1 MPNKPAVTKAVIPAA
16 GLGTRFLPATKAI
29 PKEMLPVV
37 DKPAIQYVVEE
48 AVAAGLR
55 DILLVTGRAK
65 GALEDH
71 FDRAPE
77 LEQALKAKGDDERL
91 ARIWEPAE
99 LATVHYTRQ
108 STPRGLGH
116 AVLCAAHHV
125 GNQPFAVL
133 LGDDFIHPSDPLLR
147 RMIKVR
153 DQFGGS
159 VVALMQVDSD
169 QVSQYGVA
177 AIEPTSADG
186 VVTVHDL
193 VEKPAPADAPSNWI
207 VVGRYVCDPAVFR
220 VLKTLRRD
228 GATKSSSPTRS
239 RRWRRCRP
247 ARAAGCAASSS
258 AVGVSTPG
266 TRWTTSA
273 RSSSSRW
280 NGGTWPPS
288 SCRGCGSTWTTCR
301 DRHGSGGGPPRAGAR
316 RDPPGRAGPA
326 RPGSGGRNRAR
337 RGRRGGDPAAILRQ
351 LVHGRVRRAR
361 RRRRG
366 GHRPGTGHP
375 AGHRPGP
382 GR

>member
-91 ARIWEPAE
+91 ARIWEPTE

-125 GNQPFAVL
+125 GDQPFAVL

-147 RMIKVR
+147 RMIEVR

-169 QVSQYGVA
+169 QISQYGAA
-177 AIEPTSADG
+177 AIEPTSTDG
-186 VVTVHDL
+186 VVTVTDL

-207 VVGRYVCDPAVFR
+207 IIGRYVCDPAVFR
-220 VLKTLRRD
+220 VLE
-228 GATKSSSPTRS
+228 
-239 RRWRRCRP
+239 
-247 ARAAGCAASSS
+247 
-258 AVGVSTPG
+258 ST
-266 TRWTTSA
+266 
-273 RSSSSRW
+273 
-280 NGGTWPPS
+280 
-288 SCRGCGSTWTTCR
+288 
-301 DRHGSGGGPPRAGAR
+301 
-316 RDPPGRAGPA
+316 PPGRGNEIQLTDALKTLAHMPA
-326 RPGSGGRNRAR
+326 SEGGGVRGVQF
-337 RGRRGGDPAAILRQ
+337 RGRRFDTGNPVDYLRTIIQFAVERRDVAAEFLPWLRKY
-351 LVHGRVRRAR
+351 LDDL
-361 RRRRG
+361 
-366 GHRPGTGHP
+366 P
-375 AGHRPGP
+375 
-382 GR
+382 